1 MALRLSTA
9 TRNTR
14 GNAISTAIDA
24 GAGAGTLA
32 IYSGSIPTSPASPPN
47 GTLLVTFTLAD
58 PVAGAA
64 VNGVV
69 TWNAIAATNVA
80 TSGTAGWFRVA
91 DSNGTAIFDGTVT
104 ATGAGGDLQL
114 DSTALVS
121 GRLIS
126 IDSVVLT
133 EASS

>member
-1 MALRLSTA
+1 MALRLSVA

-14 GNAISTAIDA
+14 GNAITAAVDA
-24 GAGAGTLA
+24 GASGGTLK
-32 IYSGSIPTSPASPPN
+32 IYSGTIPAAPSSPPN
-47 GTLLVTFTLAD
+47 GTELVSFTLPD
-58 PVAGAA
+58 PLAPAA
-64 VNGVV
+64 VNGAV
-69 TWNAIAATNVA
+69 TWNGIAAVNVA
-80 TSGTAGWFRVA
+80 VGGTAGWFRVA
-91 DSNGTAIFDGTVT
+91 DSNGTAVFDGTVT